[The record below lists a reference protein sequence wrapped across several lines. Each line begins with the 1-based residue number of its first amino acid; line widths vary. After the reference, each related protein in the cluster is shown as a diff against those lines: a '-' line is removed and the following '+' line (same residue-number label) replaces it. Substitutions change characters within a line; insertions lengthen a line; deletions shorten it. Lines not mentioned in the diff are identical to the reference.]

1 MMQASQ
7 QHDQRR
13 RRERR
18 RLTRITVLK
27 EVEADLSPVSL
38 FNPTTSQP
46 PRPKEERH
54 ARRVPRPTLTE
65 PTWRAG
71 DKVHWQGYIGFF
83 LQDDDDGYAQV
94 LIGTRSYRVRKVELR
109 SA

>member
-46 PRPKEERH
+46 PRSEQERH
-54 ARRVPRPTLTE
+54 RRRAPRPTLAD
-65 PTWRAG
+65 PVWRAG
-71 DKVHWQGYIGFF
+71 DKVHWHGYIGFF
-83 LQDDDDGYAQV
+83 LQDDDDGYAE
-94 LIGTRSYRVRKVELR
+94 YRLGRGP
-109 SA
+109 

>member
-1 MMQASQ
+1 MMRASQ
-7 QHDQRR
+7 QYDQRR

-18 RLTRITVLK
+18 RRARIAILK
-27 EVEADLSPVSL
+27 EVEAGLFPVSL

-46 PRPKEERH
+46 PRPEQERH
-54 ARRVPRPTLTE
+54 RRRAPRPTLTE
-65 PTWRAG
+65 PLWRAG
-71 DKVHWQGYIGFF
+71 DKVHWHGYIGFF

-94 LIGTRSYRVRKVELR
+94 LIGTRTYRARRAELR